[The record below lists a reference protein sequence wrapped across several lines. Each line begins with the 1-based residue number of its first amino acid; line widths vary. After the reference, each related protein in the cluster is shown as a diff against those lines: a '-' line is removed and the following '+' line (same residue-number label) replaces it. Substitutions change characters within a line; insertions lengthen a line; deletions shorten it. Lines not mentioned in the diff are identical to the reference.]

1 MVYFDSLKCESRRRL
16 RNVVLQL
23 ITGSFALS
31 HASYRDVSQSLTDP
45 EAFNV
50 QLDSPCSRGL
60 CQHTS
65 YMDPGEY
72 LIYIYSEFMICRAWK
87 DMDYPWFKAS
97 VEGTPVRLIVQPAL
111 MPFFEEGFVICSEND
126 TTHGRYLAT
135 TYVQLAHSLESV
147 RMGSL

>member
-1 MVYFDSLKCESRRRL
+1 MRPIVMFHSPSRTQRHSTFNWTAHAPEDYANTQATWRL
-16 RNVVLQL
+16 N
-23 ITGSFALS
+23 
-31 HASYRDVSQSLTDP
+31 
-45 EAFNV
+45 
-50 QLDSPCSRGL
+50 
-60 CQHTS
+60 
-65 YMDPGEY
+65 DPGEY

-97 VEGTPVRLIVQPAL
+97 AEGTPVRLIVQPAL

>member
-1 MVYFDSLKCESRRRL
+1 MVYYFDSLKCESRRRL

-65 YMDPGEY
+65 YMETKRSWRVFDIHLLGVHDLQGMERYGLSLVQGLGGGNPG
-72 LIYIYSEFMICRAWK
+72 
-87 DMDYPWFKAS
+87 AS
-97 VEGTPVRLIVQPAL
+97 HRSTGADAVLRRRIRNLFRERYNSWPISCHDFRPAR
-111 MPFFEEGFVICSEND
+111 S
-126 TTHGRYLAT
+126 
-135 TYVQLAHSLESV
+135 
-147 RMGSL
+147 